1 MLIFEYKLRGNKEQS
16 AAIDEAI
23 RIVQFIRNKALRLW
37 MDTRG
42 TNGYDLNGACR
53 ELVNTCRLP
62 TSSRTGNSPKAS
74 VTLPGAAS
82 CPGSPT
88 MGMSITFPSLPLSPL
103 LRVRIVPHVEHESR
117 KASQSGH
124 ISALVVGWCL
134 TEITMPPSTSCKRH
148 STVLK
153 GIQERV
159 HLWVYATLLDRPPLL
174 VRGCLARASGLD
186 EGRTPL
192 L

>member
-42 TNGYDLNGACR
+42 ANGYDLNGACR

-82 CPGSPT
+82 CCGSPT
-88 MGMSITFPSLPLSPL
+88 MGMSITFPSLPLSLL
-103 LRVRIVPHVEHESR
+103 LRVRIVPHVEHGSR

-134 TEITMPPSTSCKRH
+134 TEITIAAINILQKAFNRTEGH
-148 STVLK
+148 SGTGTPV
-153 GIQERV
+153 G
-159 HLWVYATLLDRPPLL
+159 
-174 VRGCLARASGLD
+174 VRNASGQTASTRSRMPRA
-186 EGRTPL
+186 GKRAG
-192 L
+192 